1 MFNQPQF
8 KPHFHV
14 EAVEPSTV
22 YLMSERGHI
31 ALSGH
36 IYVLLAPLLNGRH
49 TVNEIVDR
57 LKEHTSIL
65 GIYHTLT
72 NLESQGY
79 LTEAVNALP
88 DEVAAFWSL
97 QGVDPGVAVSKL
109 QDTRVAVKT
118 FGAVKTEPFISA
130 LESLNIQVNRELLK
144 NSAKLPASSFPSAAN
159 PKSKIQN
166 PKSSEGDF
174 TVVLTDDHL
183 QPGLDEFNS
192 QALRSQKPWM
202 LVKPVGA
209 TIWVGPI
216 FVPGQTGCWHCLAQR
231 LRGNREVETTVG
243 RQKGVETPFPT
254 ARSILPAHL
263 QIGLNLAAAEA
274 AKWIVQGQNDRLEGQ
289 VLTLDLASLSMQQH
303 LLVKR
308 PQCRACGEQAAFEY
322 YKPKPIVLE
331 SQKKLFTADG
341 GHRCFTPEQTIEKY
355 SHHIS
360 PITGVVSA
368 LPKKEIDNNLIHVYS
383 AIHQFGGRLDSLAGL
398 RHSLRHK
405 SAGKGKTDQQSKA
418 SGLCEAIE
426 RYSGV
431 FAGDE
436 VRIKG
441 TYPHLES
448 IAIHPN
454 DCMLFSD
461 RQYQNR
467 SRWNPQ
473 HGSFAWVPEPFDEE
487 KEIEW
492 TQVWSLTHQQFKYLP
507 TAYCYY
513 GYPLAD
519 DYRFCRGDSNGNAA
533 GNTLEEAILQGF
545 MELVERDCVAL
556 WWYNRIQRPAVDLDS
571 FDEPYL
577 GALKEYYQTQNR
589 EVWVLDIT
597 NDFNIPCFAAL
608 SRRTVG
614 ATEEILIGFGTHF
627 DAKVA
632 MLRAVTEMNQ
642 GLGIDLDNGK
652 AVPDD
657 PDWQYWLKSATLE
670 NQPYLA
676 GDRTVPVKVYSD
688 YPDRYCND
696 LRQDVL
702 ACVEIAA
709 QHGMETLVLDQTRPD
724 IGLKVVKVIVPG
736 MRHFWS
742 RFAPGRLYEVPVKM
756 GWLPAPLT
764 EEQLNPIPMFF

>member
-1 MFNQPQF
+1 MFDKPQI

-14 EAVEPSTV
+14 EVVEPSTV

-31 ALSGH
+31 ALSGR
-36 IYVLLAPLLNGRH
+36 IYVLLAPLLNGQH
-49 TVNEIVDR
+49 KVDEIVDR
-57 LKEHTSIL
+57 LKAYTSL
-65 GIYHTLT
+65 FGIYHALT

-79 LTEAVNALP
+79 LTEAADIP
-88 DEVAAFWSL
+88 ERVAAFWSL
-97 QGVDPGVAVSKL
+97 QGIEPRLAVSKL
-109 QDTRVAVKT
+109 QDTKVSVTAL
-118 FGAVKTEPFISA
+118 GSVKTESFISA
-130 LESLNIQVNRELLK
+130 LESLNIQASSELLQ
-144 NSAKLPASSFPSAAN
+144 NSAKFPASSFQSGAN

-174 TVVLTDDHL
+174 TIVVTDDYL
-183 QPGLDEFNS
+183 QPGLDEINS
-192 QALRSQKPWM
+192 QALRTQKPWM

-209 TIWVGPI
+209 TIWIGPI

-231 LRGNREVETTVG
+231 LRGNREVETSIG
-243 RQKGVETPFPT
+243 QQKGIAEPFPT
-254 ARSILPAHL
+254 SRSILPTHL

-274 AKWIVQGQNDRLEGQ
+274 AKWIVRGQNDRLEGK
-289 VLTLDLASLSMQQH
+289 VLTFDLASLSMQDH
-303 LLVKR
+303 VLVKR
-308 PQCRACGEQAAFEY
+308 LQCPACGEKAAVEY
-322 YKPKPIVLE
+322 RKPKPIILE

-355 SHHIS
+355 EHHIS

-368 LPKKEIDNNLIHVYS
+368 LPKKEIESDLIHVYS
-383 AIHQFGGRLDSLAGL
+383 AVHPFGGKLDSLASL
-398 RHSLRHK
+398 RRSLRHK

-454 DCMLFSD
+454 DCMLFSAN
-461 RQYQNR
+461 QYQNR
-467 SRWNPQ
+467 QEWNSQ
-473 HGSFAWVPEPFDEE
+473 HGGFAWIPDPFDQEQ
-487 KEIEW
+487 EIEW
-492 TQVWSLTHQQFKYLP
+492 TPVWSLTSQQFKYLP

-513 GYPLAD
+513 AYPLPD
-519 DYRFCRGDSNGNAA
+519 DHRFCRGDSNGNAA

-556 WWYNRIQRPAVDLDS
+556 WWYNRIPRPAVDLES

-577 GALKEYYQTQNR
+577 GALKDYYHTQHR
-589 EVWVLDIT
+589 DLWVLDIT

-608 SRRTVG
+608 SRRTDG

-632 MLRAVTEMNQ
+632 ILRAVTEMNQ
-642 GLGIDLDNGK
+642 TLGIELDNGK
-652 AVPDD
+652 STPDD
-657 PDWQYWLKSATLE
+657 RDWQYWLKEATLE
-670 NQPYLA
+670 NQPYLVGA
-676 GDRTVPVKVYSD
+676 RRVPLKVYSD
-688 YPDRYCND
+688 YPQCDRDD
-696 LRQDVL
+696 LREDVL
-702 ACVEIAA
+702 ACVEMTAA
-709 QHGMETLVLDQTRPD
+709 LGMEIFVLDQTQPD
-724 IGLKVVKVIVPG
+724 IGLNVVKVIVPN
-736 MRHFWS
+736 MRHFWT
-742 RFAPGRLYEVPVKM
+742 RFAPGRLYDVPVKM
-756 GWLPAPLT
+756 GWLSAPLT

>member
-1 MFNQPQF
+1 MYNQPQF

-14 EAVEPSTV
+14 EIVEPNNV
-22 YLMSERGHI
+22 YLMSEQGHI
-31 ALSGH
+31 ALSGR
-36 IYVLLAPLLNGRH
+36 IYVLLAPLLNGQH

-57 LKEHTSIL
+57 LKEHTSL
-65 GIYHTLT
+65 FGIYHALT

-79 LTEAVNALP
+79 LTEAADIP

-97 QGVDPGVAVSKL
+97 QGIDPSTAISKL
-109 QDTRVAVKT
+109 QDTKVAVT
-118 FGAVKTEPFISA
+118 ALGAVKIEPFISA
-130 LESLNIQVNRELLK
+130 LESLNIQASGELLQ
-144 NSAKLPASSFPSAAN
+144 NSAKLPASSFQSGGN

-174 TVVLTDDHL
+174 TVVVTDDYL
-183 QPGLDEFNS
+183 QLGLDEINS
-192 QALRSQKPWM
+192 QALRTQKPWM

-209 TIWVGPI
+209 TIWIGPI

-231 LRGNREVETTVG
+231 LKGNREVETAIG
-243 RQKGVETPFPT
+243 RQKGIATPFPT
-254 ARSILPAHL
+254 SRSILPTHL

-274 AKWIVQGQNDRLEGQ
+274 AKWIVRGQNDRLEGK
-289 VLTLDLASLSMQQH
+289 VLTLDLASLLMQDRV
-303 LLVKR
+303 LVKR
-308 PQCRACGEQAAFEY
+308 PQCPACGEKVAFEER
-322 YKPKPIVLE
+322 KPQPIWLE

-341 GHRCFTPEQTIEKY
+341 GHRVCTPEQTLKKY
-355 SHHIS
+355 EHHIN
-360 PITGVVSA
+360 PITGIVSA
-368 LPKKEIDNNLIHVYS
+368 LPKHETDSDLVHVYS
-383 AIHQFGGRLDSLAGL
+383 AIHPFGGKLDSLASL

-405 SAGKGKTDQQSKA
+405 SAGKGKTDLQSKA

-441 TYPHLES
+441 TYPHLEA

-454 DCMLFSD
+454 DLMLFSVN
-461 RQYQNR
+461 QYQNR
-467 SRWNPQ
+467 QEWNPQ
-473 HGSFAWVPEPFDEE
+473 HGSFAWIPDPFDEDR
-487 KEIEW
+487 EIEW
-492 TQVWSLTHQQFKYLP
+492 TPVWSLTSQQFKYLP
-507 TAYCYY
+507 TAHCYY
-513 GYPLAD
+513 NYPLPD
-519 DYRFCRGDSNGNAA
+519 DHRFCRGDSNGNAA

-556 WWYNRIQRPAVDLDS
+556 WWYNRIPRPAVDLAS

-577 GALKEYYQTQNR
+577 LALKDYYQTQHR
-589 EVWVLDIT
+589 DLWVLDIT

-614 ATEEILIGFGTHF
+614 ATEEILVGFGTHF

-642 GLGIDLDNGK
+642 TLGIDLDNGK
-652 AVPDD
+652 STPDD
-657 PDWQYWLKSATLE
+657 PDWQNWLKEATLE

-676 GDRTVPVKVYSD
+676 GDRRVPLKVYSD
-688 YPDRYCND
+688 YPQCDRDD
-696 LRQDVL
+696 LRADVL
-702 ACVEIAA
+702 ACVEMAA
-709 QHGMETLVLDQTRPD
+709 ALGMETFVLDQTQPD
-724 IGLKVVKVIVPG
+724 IGLNVVKVIVPG
-736 MRHFWS
+736 MRHFWN

-756 GWLPAPLT
+756 GWLSAPLT